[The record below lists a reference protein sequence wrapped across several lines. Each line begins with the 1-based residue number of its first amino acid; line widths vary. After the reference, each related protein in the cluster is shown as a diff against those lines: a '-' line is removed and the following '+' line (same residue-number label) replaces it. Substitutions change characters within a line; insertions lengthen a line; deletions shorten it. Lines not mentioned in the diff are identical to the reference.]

1 MRILLTGASGYIGK
15 RLVYVLLEMG
25 YEVICCVRD
34 LERISLSDSISRR
47 VSFLE
52 IDFLDLPDL
61 ESLPGDIDGAYYL
74 IHSMS
79 ESLKNFSDLESRS
92 AENFRSYMDH
102 IGVRHVVYLSG
113 IVNSSELSKHLAS
126 RKNVEDILSEGSYN
140 FTVLRAGI
148 IVGSGSASFEI
159 IRDLTEKLPIMLAP
173 RWALTRSQ
181 PISVRNVLSFLSRTL
196 FCEECYN
203 KGYDIGGPD
212 ILTYKEM
219 LVQYAEVRK
228 LKRLIIPLP
237 IMTRKLSA
245 YWLFFVTAV
254 SFKLAANLVD
264 SMKVEVIGKKN
275 DLAEKFGIEL
285 IPYKEAIRIAFTRIE
300 QNNVISSWKDSMIS
314 GRLDLDVNEFIRVP
328 QHGVYRNVQEEVIDS
343 VEATMERIWSIG
355 GETGWYY
362 ASWIWNIRGFL
373 DKLSGGIGLRRGRT
387 NIYEI
392 HAGDA
397 LDFWRV
403 LLADKEQRRLL
414 LYAEMKLPGEAWL
427 EFYITD
433 KGKLRQEATYRPKGI
448 YGRLYWFI
456 LMPFHFFIFK
466 GMAKVIAR
474 GRPTLEIIMKS

>member
-1 MRILLTGASGYIGK
+1 
-15 RLVYVLLEMG
+15 
-25 YEVICCVRD
+25 
-34 LERISLSDSISRR
+34 
-47 VSFLE
+47 
-52 IDFLDLPDL
+52 
-61 ESLPGDIDGAYYL
+61 
-74 IHSMS
+74 MS

-181 PISVRNVLSFLSRTL
+181 PISVRNVLAFLSRTL

-245 YWLFFVTAV
+245 
-254 SFKLAANLVD
+254 
-264 SMKVEVIGKKN
+264 
-275 DLAEKFGIEL
+275 
-285 IPYKEAIRIAFTRIE
+285 
-300 QNNVISSWKDSMIS
+300 
-314 GRLDLDVNEFIRVP
+314 
-328 QHGVYRNVQEEVIDS
+328 
-343 VEATMERIWSIG
+343 
-355 GETGWYY
+355 
-362 ASWIWNIRGFL
+362 
-373 DKLSGGIGLRRGRT
+373 
-387 NIYEI
+387 
-392 HAGDA
+392 
-397 LDFWRV
+397 
-403 LLADKEQRRLL
+403 
-414 LYAEMKLPGEAWL
+414 
-427 EFYITD
+427 
-433 KGKLRQEATYRPKGI
+433 
-448 YGRLYWFI
+448 
-456 LMPFHFFIFK
+456 
-466 GMAKVIAR
+466 
-474 GRPTLEIIMKS
+474 